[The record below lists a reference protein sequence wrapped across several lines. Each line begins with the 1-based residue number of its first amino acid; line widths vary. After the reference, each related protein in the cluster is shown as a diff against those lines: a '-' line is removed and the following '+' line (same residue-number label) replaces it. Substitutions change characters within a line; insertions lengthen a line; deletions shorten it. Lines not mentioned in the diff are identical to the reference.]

1 MAVVTPPRDAAPT
14 LAPRVVALIPFVL
27 ALLSMIGPFSIDT
40 PFPAFAE
47 MGDALD
53 VSSTE
58 LQLVVTAYMLAFA
71 AMSIFHGPLSDAIG
85 RRPVILGSLA
95 VYAVASV
102 ACAFAP
108 SLELLLVGRV
118 VQGLAAGGSTIVSR
132 TIIRDLFDGPEAQ
145 RMMSQVAVIF
155 GLAPAI
161 APVVGGLLVQ
171 VGPWETVF
179 WFMAAMAVVL

>member
-1 MAVVTPPRDAAPT
+1 MAGVATGEQERSSKPVPPA
-14 LAPRVVALIPFVL
+14 LALIPFVL

-40 PFPAFAE
+40 PFPAFSQ
-47 MGDALD
+47 MGEALD
-53 VSSTE
+53 VSSDE

-85 RRPVILGSLA
+85 RRPVIVWSLLA
-95 VYAVASV
+95 YAVASV

-108 SLELLLVGRV
+108 TLEWLLVGRV

-132 TIIRDLFDGPEAQ
+132 TIIRDLFDGREAQ

-155 GLAPAI
+155 GMAPAI
-161 APVVGGLLVQ
+161 APIVGGLLVR
-171 VGPWETVF
+171 F
-179 WFMAAMAVVL
+179 